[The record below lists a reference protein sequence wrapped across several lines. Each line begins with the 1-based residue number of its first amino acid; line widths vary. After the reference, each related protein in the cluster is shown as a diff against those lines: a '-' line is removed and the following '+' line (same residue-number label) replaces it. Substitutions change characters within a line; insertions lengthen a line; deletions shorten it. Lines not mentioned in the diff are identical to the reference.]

1 MTLKLEAKT
10 RKDLGKKAE
19 LLRQSG
25 KIPAVIYGHGK
36 ENQNLEVDYI
46 KFEKVLNEAGES
58 TLVDVSIDGGTSV
71 KTIIADVQRE
81 PVKGRIIHADLHQ
94 VNMKEKINAN
104 VQIEFTGESKA
115 VKEDGGV
122 LIHNIS
128 EVEIHC
134 LPGDLIP
141 SIIVDISSLNAL
153 NDTITIKDLKIP
165 NGVEILHHEPED
177 VVALV
182 AAPKEEKEEVSVVA
196 PTEGE
201 GEAAPTAE
209 AEKKEE

>member
-58 TLVDVSIDGGTSV
+58 TLVDVSIDGGASV

-81 PVKGRIIHADLHQ
+81 PVKSRIIHADLHQ

-104 VQIEFTGESKA
+104 VQVEFTGESKA
-115 VKEDGGV
+115 VKEDGAI

-128 EVEIHC
+128 EIEINC
-134 LPGDLIP
+134 LPGDLM
-141 SIIVDISSLNAL
+141 SEIIVDISSLNEVG
-153 NDTITIKDLKIP
+153 DVITINDLKIP
-165 NGVEILHHEPED
+165 AGVEILHHEPED

-182 AAPKEEKEEVSVVA
+182 ATPKEEKEEAPVVA

-201 GEAAPTAE
+201 VAPAAE
-209 AEKKEE
+209 AEKKE

>member
-58 TLVDVSIDGGTSV
+58 TLVDVSIDGDASV
-71 KTIIADVQRE
+71 KAIIADVQRE

-104 VQIEFTGESKA
+104 VQVEFTGESKA
-115 VKEDGGV
+115 VKEDGAI

-134 LPGDLIP
+134 LPGDLM
-141 SIIVDISSLNAL
+141 SEIIVDISSLKEVG
-153 NDTITIKDLKIP
+153 DVITIKDLKIP
-165 NGVEILHHEPED
+165 ASVEILHHEPED

-182 AAPKEEKEEVSVVA
+182 AAPKEEKEEAPVVT

-201 GEAAPTAE
+201 AVPAAE
-209 AEKKEE
+209 AEKKE